1 MSFLLDNLVK
11 LYKKFKNMSTP
22 IFDSHCH
29 PQFPQ
34 YDKDREEM
42 LTRVKDAGV
51 SMICVGTDLEMS
63 QKAIELAAGHE
74 NIWATIGLHP
84 NDFSELFDGDKI
96 SPSKADEFLHLAGK
110 EKVVAVGEIGLDYYR
125 TPDKEHQK
133 KQKEIFEF
141 FINLAYQN
149 QKPLIIHGRDSQA
162 GSGRQAHDDI
172 IEILNS
178 AKNILYGGV
187 AHSFTGSID
196 EAKKYLDLGFYLGF
210 NGIITFARQYDE
222 VVRYIPL
229 ENILI
234 ETDAPYLTPLS
245 RQSVSEG
252 GRTRN
257 EPAYVIEV
265 AKKIA
270 QLKGINYETVTETTL
285 GNTKKLFGI

>member
-1 MSFLLDNLVK
+1 MH
-11 LYKKFKNMSTP
+11 

-42 LTRVKDAGV
+42 IARAEGAGV

-63 QKAIELAAGHE
+63 QKAIELAEKHDT
-74 NIWATIGLHP
+74 IWASVGLHP
-84 NDFSELFDGDKI
+84 NDFAELFEGDKI
-96 SPSKADEFLHLAGK
+96 SPQKADTFVHLVNNK
-110 EKVVAVGEIGLDYYR
+110 KVVAVGEIGLDYYR

-162 GSGRQAHDDI
+162 GSGGHAHGDI

-196 EAKKYLDLGFYLGF
+196 EAKKYLDLGFYLGL

-222 VVRYIPL
+222 TIKYIPL

-234 ETDAPYLTPLS
+234 ETDAPYLTPEPY
-245 RQSVSEG
+245 RG
-252 GRTRN
+252 KRN
-257 EPAYVIEV
+257 EPAFIIEV
-265 AKKIA
+265 TKKIA

-285 GNTKKLFGI
+285 SNTKKLFGI

>member
-1 MSFLLDNLVK
+1 M
-11 LYKKFKNMSTP
+11 

-42 LTRVKDAGV
+42 IARAFGAGV

-63 QKAIELAAGHE
+63 QKAVELAAH
-74 NIWATIGLHP
+74 NDSVWATVGLHP

-96 SPSKADEFLHLAGK
+96 SREKADEFLHLAGK
-110 EKVVAVGEIGLDYYR
+110 EKVVAIGEVGLDYYR

-149 QKPLIIHGRDSQA
+149 QKPLIIHGRDSQT
-162 GSGRQAHDDI
+162 GSGGQAHGDI

-187 AHSFTGSID
+187 AHSFTGNID
-196 EAKKYLDLGFYLGF
+196 EARKYLDLGFYLGF
-210 NGIITFARQYDE
+210 NGIITFANYNELVQYA
-222 VVRYIPL
+222 PL
-229 ENILI
+229 DRILI
-234 ETDAPYLTPLS
+234 ETDAPYLMPEPY
-245 RQSVSEG
+245 RG
-252 GRTRN
+252 KRN
-257 EPAYVIEV
+257 EPSYIIET

-270 QLKGINYETVTETTL
+270 KLKNMSLETVIEITTKNCENL
-285 GNTKKLFGI
+285 FKL